1 MTYRLKKALLGA
13 FSVAALSVASP
24 ALADTTID
32 FQRFFGACDADWGD
46 NTDVSAAVGECG
58 IITSLV
64 NKFEEENPDI
74 TVNVTTVEWPG
85 YDQLTAQFAAGDPP
99 DVVTI
104 HQSVLGDY
112 VSKNLLMPLNELL
125 EQQGISPESFT
136 KASLTGVTRDGEIY
150 GLPIDNW
157 SQLWHIN
164 LALFDEAGLVN
175 EDGTPVLPTSAEEL
189 LAQAE
194 QFQEATGKP
203 YFTMPLAN
211 ETALYTRDFYTYLQ
225 QQDADFFADPTAIS
239 IETPE
244 AKAVLELYKTLY
256 DEGYVTKDLDYGAS
270 LNAFLAGDA
279 GVHEGGTWVIGD
291 YNAESEK
298 DGTALNAGGY
308 TVVPYPQLYSGTR
321 SQYAD
326 GHSLAVSRMDRSDEE
341 EAAIGKF
348 LKFIYDNDYDWART
362 GHLPSVQAVLDS
374 EEFRALPHRET
385 VLEVAEIGTPVP
397 GEVQRQFAI
406 QDIIGQEMNA
416 AMTGQKSIDDALAD
430 MQDRVNDLLRYL

>member
-1 MTYRLKKALLGA
+1 MKYRMKSAFLGA
-13 FSVAALSVASP
+13 LSIGALCAATP
-24 ALADTTID
+24 ALAETTID
-32 FQRFFGACDADWGD
+32 FQRFFGACDAEFGA

-64 NKFEEENPDI
+64 NKFEAENPDI
-74 TVNVTTVEWPG
+74 KVNVTTVEWPG

-112 VSKNLLMPLNELL
+112 VSKNLLEPLNDMLAED
-125 EQQGISPESFT
+125 GISPESFT
-136 KASLTGVTRDGEIY
+136 PASLTGVTRNGEIY

-157 SQLWHIN
+157 SQLWHID
-164 LALFDEAGLVN
+164 LALFDEAGLLN
-175 EDGTPVLPTSAEEL
+175 DDGTPILPTSVDEL
-189 LAQAE
+189 MAQAE
-194 QFQEATGKP
+194 QFKEATGKP

-211 ETALYTRDFYTYLQ
+211 ETALYTRDFYTYLM
-225 QQDADFFADPTAIS
+225 QQDSDFFANPTEINV
-239 IETPE
+239 ETPE
-244 AKAVLELYKTLY
+244 AEAVLEMYKTLY
-256 DEGYVTKDLDYGAS
+256 DNGYVTKDLDYGAS
-270 LNAFLAGDA
+270 LNAFLAGEA

-291 YNAESEK
+291 YDAESKK
-298 DGTALNAGGY
+298 DGTALNKGGY
-308 TVVPYPQLYSGTR
+308 TVYPYPQLFGGTR

-326 GHSLAVSRMDRSDEE
+326 GHSLAVSKMNRSDEE

-374 EEFRALPHRET
+374 AEFQALPHRET
-385 VLEVAEIGTPVP
+385 VLEVARIGTPLP
-397 GEVQRQFAI
+397 GDVQRQFAI

-416 AMTGQKSIDDALAD
+416 AMTGQKSTDDALKS
-430 MQDRVNDLLRYL
+430 MQDRINDLLKYL